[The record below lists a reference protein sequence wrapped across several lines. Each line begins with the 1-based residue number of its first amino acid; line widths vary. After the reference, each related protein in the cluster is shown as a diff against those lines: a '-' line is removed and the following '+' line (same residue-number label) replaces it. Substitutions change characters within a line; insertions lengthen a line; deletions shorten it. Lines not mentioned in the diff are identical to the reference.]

1 MSSNSTIS
9 VDPRIIPL
17 VRSLKEHTT
26 LNPSQNTASNKI
38 IQDITSSEKTAKMKF
53 KENLKENNKIEN
65 EKNKTDEIKKS
76 KKPKN
81 SITRFPNKS
90 NTVIR
95 KKSSTKI
102 SIDGS
107 ADNKMK
113 SGTAD
118 NHQTNINAN
127 TINNNSNKIKIV
139 SKQKEPKINPTST
152 FHLYPGQSKQN
163 NYNNIKTRSK
173 YVQNLLS
180 DMSIKKYKQNCI
192 DLLKNDNLVK
202 KLYEQAGFEKTNY
215 SYEYFIQTNFFNR
228 PLFMYKLEML
238 FLDESN
244 FIKKNFKENFF
255 KNEIVKYLN
264 EFTSEEIYKKQMD
277 SLKDVFQD
285 GFKTISN
292 FDLFHD

>member
-1 MSSNSTIS
+1 MKNSSLS
-9 VDPRIIPL
+9 VDPRIIPI

-26 LNPSQNTASNKI
+26 LNPSDNISANKI
-38 IQDITSSEKTAKMKF
+38 VQEITSSENSAKMKF
-53 KENLKENNKIEN
+53 KEKLKENNKIEN
-65 EKNKTDEIKKS
+65 EKNKTDDIKKS
-76 KKPKN
+76 KKKN
-81 SITRFPNKS
+81 SIPRLSNKA
-90 NTVIR
+90 NTMIR

-107 ADNKMK
+107 VDNKTK
-113 SGTAD
+113 SSTAD
-118 NHQTNINAN
+118 SHQAPSIN
-127 TINNNSNKIKIV
+127 TSNKIKIY
-139 SKQKEPKINPTST
+139 SKQKEQKINPTST
-152 FHLYPGQSKQN
+152 FHLTSGPGKLKSF

-180 DMSIKKYKQNCI
+180 DMSLKKYKQSCI
-192 DLLKNDNLVK
+192 DLLKNDNTVK

-215 SYEYFIQTNFFNR
+215 SYEYFIQNNFFNR

>member
-90 NTVIR
+90 NTVVR

-118 NHQTNINAN
+118 NHQININAN

>member
-1 MSSNSTIS
+1 MKNSSLS
-9 VDPRIIPL
+9 VDPRIIPI

-26 LNPSQNTASNKI
+26 LNPSDNISANKI
-38 IQDITSSEKTAKMKF
+38 VQEITSSENSAKMKF
-53 KENLKENNKIEN
+53 KEKLKENNKIEN
-65 EKNKTDEIKKS
+65 EKNKTDDIKKS
-76 KKPKN
+76 KKKN
-81 SITRFPNKS
+81 SIPRLSNKA
-90 NTVIR
+90 NTMIR

-107 ADNKMK
+107 VDNKTK
-113 SGTAD
+113 SSTAD
-118 NHQTNINAN
+118 SHQAPSIN
-127 TINNNSNKIKIV
+127 TSNKIKIY
-139 SKQKEPKINPTST
+139 SKQKEQKINPTST
-152 FHLYPGQSKQN
+152 FHLTSGPGKLKSF

-180 DMSIKKYKQNCI
+180 DMSLKKYKQSCI
-192 DLLKNDNLVK
+192 DLLKNDNTVK

-215 SYEYFIQTNFFNR
+215 SYEYFIRNNFFNR

-244 FIKKNFKENFF
+244 FVKKNFKENFF

-264 EFTSEEIYKKQMD
+264 EFTSEEIYKRQMTN
-277 SLKDVFQD
+277 LKDVFKES
-285 GFKTISN
+285 FNTISN

>member
-1 MSSNSTIS
+1 MKNSSLS
-9 VDPRIIPL
+9 VDPRIIPI

-26 LNPSQNTASNKI
+26 LNPSDNISANKI
-38 IQDITSSEKTAKMKF
+38 VQEITSSENSAKMKF
-53 KENLKENNKIEN
+53 KEKLKENNKIEN
-65 EKNKTDEIKKS
+65 EKNKTDDIKKS
-76 KKPKN
+76 KKKN
-81 SITRFPNKS
+81 SIPRLSNKA
-90 NTVIR
+90 NTMIR

-107 ADNKMK
+107 VDNKTK
-113 SGTAD
+113 SSTAD
-118 NHQTNINAN
+118 SHQAPSIN
-127 TINNNSNKIKIV
+127 TSNKIKIY
-139 SKQKEPKINPTST
+139 SKQKEQKINPTST
-152 FHLYPGQSKQN
+152 FHLTSGPGKLKSF

-180 DMSIKKYKQNCI
+180 DMSLKKYKQSCI
-192 DLLKNDNLVK
+192 DLLKNDNTIK

-215 SYEYFIQTNFFNR
+215 SYEYFIQNNFFNR

-244 FIKKNFKENFF
+244 FVKKNFKENFF

-264 EFTSEEIYKKQMD
+264 EFTSEEIYKRQMTN
-277 SLKDVFQD
+277 LKDVFKES
-285 GFKTISN
+285 FNTISN

>member
-1 MSSNSTIS
+1 MQNSSLS
-9 VDPRIIPL
+9 VDPRIIPI

-26 LNPSQNTASNKI
+26 LNPSDNISANKI
-38 IQDITSSEKTAKMKF
+38 VQEITSSENSAKMKF
-53 KENLKENNKIEN
+53 KEKLKENNKIEN
-65 EKNKTDEIKKS
+65 EKNKTDDIKKS
-76 KKPKN
+76 KKKN
-81 SITRFPNKS
+81 SIPRLSNKA
-90 NTVIR
+90 NTMIR

-107 ADNKMK
+107 VDNKTK
-113 SGTAD
+113 SSTAD
-118 NHQTNINAN
+118 SHQAPSIN
-127 TINNNSNKIKIV
+127 TTNKIKIY
-139 SKQKEPKINPTST
+139 SKQKEQKINPTST
-152 FHLYPGQSKQN
+152 FLLTSGPGKLKSF

-180 DMSIKKYKQNCI
+180 DMSLKKYKQSCI
-192 DLLKNDNLVK
+192 DLLKNDNTVK

-215 SYEYFIQTNFFNR
+215 SYEYFIQNNFFNR

-244 FIKKNFKENFF
+244 FVKKNFKENFF

-264 EFTSEEIYKKQMD
+264 EFTSEEIYKRQMTN
-277 SLKDVFQD
+277 LKDVFKES
-285 GFKTISN
+285 FNTISN

>member
-1 MSSNSTIS
+1 MQNSSLS
-9 VDPRIIPL
+9 VDPRIIPI

-26 LNPSQNTASNKI
+26 LNPSDNISANKI
-38 IQDITSSEKTAKMKF
+38 VQEITSSENSAKMKF
-53 KENLKENNKIEN
+53 KEKLKENNKIEN
-65 EKNKTDEIKKS
+65 EKNKTDDIKKS
-76 KKPKN
+76 KKKN
-81 SITRFPNKS
+81 SIPRLSNKA
-90 NTVIR
+90 NTMIR

-107 ADNKMK
+107 VDNKTK
-113 SGTAD
+113 SSTAD
-118 NHQTNINAN
+118 SHQAPSIN
-127 TINNNSNKIKIV
+127 TSNKIKIY
-139 SKQKEPKINPTST
+139 SKQKEQKINPTST
-152 FHLYPGQSKQN
+152 FHLTSGPGKLKSF

-180 DMSIKKYKQNCI
+180 DMSLKKYKQSCI
-192 DLLKNDNLVK
+192 DLLKNDNTVK

-215 SYEYFIQTNFFNR
+215 SYEYFIQNNFFNR

-244 FIKKNFKENFF
+244 FVKKNFKENFF

-264 EFTSEEIYKKQMD
+264 EFTSEEIYKRQMTN
-277 SLKDVFQD
+277 LKDVFKES
-285 GFKTISN
+285 FNTISN

>member
-26 LNPSQNTASNKI
+26 LNPSQNATSNKI

-53 KENLKENNKIEN
+53 KENLKDNNKIEN
-65 EKNKTDEIKKS
+65 EKNKTDEIKKT

-90 NTVIR
+90 NTVVR

-118 NHQTNINAN
+118 NHQINNN
-127 TINNNSNKIKIV
+127 TINSSNKIKIV

-152 FHLYPGQSKQN
+152 FHLYPGSSKQN

-255 KNEIVKYLN
+255 KNEIVKYLT
-264 EFTSEEIYKKQMD
+264 EFTNEEIYKKQMD

-285 GFKTISN
+285 GFKTISD

>member
-1 MSSNSTIS
+1 MKNSSLS
-9 VDPRIIPL
+9 VDPRIIPI

-26 LNPSQNTASNKI
+26 LNPSDNISANKI
-38 IQDITSSEKTAKMKF
+38 VQEITSSENSAKMKF
-53 KENLKENNKIEN
+53 KEKLKENNKIEN
-65 EKNKTDEIKKS
+65 EKNKTDDIKKS
-76 KKPKN
+76 KKKN
-81 SITRFPNKS
+81 SIPRLSNKA
-90 NTVIR
+90 NTMIR

-107 ADNKMK
+107 VNNKTK
-113 SGTAD
+113 SSTAD
-118 NHQTNINAN
+118 SHQAPSIN
-127 TINNNSNKIKIV
+127 TSNKIKIY
-139 SKQKEPKINPTST
+139 SKQKEQKINPTST
-152 FHLYPGQSKQN
+152 FHLTSGPGKLKSF

-180 DMSIKKYKQNCI
+180 DMSLKKYKQSCI
-192 DLLKNDNLVK
+192 DLLKNDNTVK

-215 SYEYFIQTNFFNR
+215 SYEYFIQNNFFNR

-244 FIKKNFKENFF
+244 FVKKNFKENFF

-264 EFTSEEIYKKQMD
+264 EFTSEEIYKRQMTN
-277 SLKDVFQD
+277 LKDVFKES
-285 GFKTISN
+285 FNTISN

>member
-1 MSSNSTIS
+1 MSNTAIN
-9 VDPRIIPL
+9 VDPRIIPI

-26 LNPSQNTASNKI
+26 MNPSQNIANNKI
-38 IQDITSSEKTAKMKF
+38 IQDLSSSENSAKMKF
-53 KENLKENNKIEN
+53 KEKLKENNKIEN
-65 EKNKTDEIKKS
+65 EKNKTDENKKT
-76 KKPKN
+76 KKGN
-81 SITRFPNKS
+81 NITRIPIKS
-90 NTVIR
+90 NTIIR

-107 ADNKMK
+107 VDNKKIK

-118 NHQTNINAN
+118 NHQG
-127 TINNNSNKIKIV
+127 TINTNNTNKIKIV
-139 SKQKEPKINPTST
+139 SKQKDPKLNST
-152 FHLYPGQSKQN
+152 TPFHLFPGQNKEKRNSF
-163 NYNNIKTRSK
+163 NNIKSKSK

-180 DMSIKKYKQNCI
+180 DISIKKYKQSCI
-192 DLLKNDNLVK
+192 DILKNDNLVK

-215 SYEYFIQTNFFNR
+215 SYEYFIHTNFFSQ
-228 PLFMYKLEML
+228 PLFMFKLEIL

-264 EFTSEEIYKKQMD
+264 EYTSEEIYKRQMN

-285 GFKTISN
+285 GFKTIN
-292 FDLFHD
+292 DFDLFHD

>member
-26 LNPSQNTASNKI
+26 LNPSQNATSNKI

-53 KENLKENNKIEN
+53 KENLKDNNKIEN
-65 EKNKTDEIKKS
+65 EKNKTDEIKKT

-90 NTVIR
+90 NTVVR

-118 NHQTNINAN
+118 NHQINTN
-127 TINNNSNKIKIV
+127 TINNSNKIKIV

-152 FHLYPGQSKQN
+152 FHLYPGSSKQN
-163 NYNNIKTRSK
+163 NYINIKTRSK

-255 KNEIVKYLN
+255 KNEIVKYLT
-264 EFTSEEIYKKQMD
+264 EFTNEEIYKKQMD

-285 GFKTISN
+285 GFKTISD

>member
-1 MSSNSTIS
+1 MKNSSLS
-9 VDPRIIPL
+9 VDPRIIPI

-26 LNPSQNTASNKI
+26 LNPSDNISANKI
-38 IQDITSSEKTAKMKF
+38 VQEITSSENSAKMKF
-53 KENLKENNKIEN
+53 KEKLKENNKIEN
-65 EKNKTDEIKKS
+65 EKNKTDDIKKS
-76 KKPKN
+76 KKKN
-81 SITRFPNKS
+81 SIPRLSNKA
-90 NTVIR
+90 NTMIR

-107 ADNKMK
+107 VDNKTK
-113 SGTAD
+113 SSTAD
-118 NHQTNINAN
+118 SHQAPSIN
-127 TINNNSNKIKIV
+127 TTNKIKIY
-139 SKQKEPKINPTST
+139 SKQKEQKINPTST
-152 FHLYPGQSKQN
+152 FHLTSGPGKLKSF

-180 DMSIKKYKQNCI
+180 DMSLKKYKQSCI
-192 DLLKNDNLVK
+192 DLLKNDNTVK

-215 SYEYFIQTNFFNR
+215 SYEYFIQNNFFNR

-244 FIKKNFKENFF
+244 FVKKNFKENFF

-264 EFTSEEIYKKQMD
+264 EFTSEEIYKKQMTN
-277 SLKDVFQD
+277 LKDVFKD
-285 GFKTISN
+285 GFNTISN

>member
-26 LNPSQNTASNKI
+26 LNPSQNATSNKI

-53 KENLKENNKIEN
+53 KENLKDNNKIEN
-65 EKNKTDEIKKS
+65 EKNKTDEIKKT

-90 NTVIR
+90 NTVVR

-118 NHQTNINAN
+118 NHQINNN
-127 TINNNSNKIKIV
+127 TINSSNKIKIV

-152 FHLYPGQSKQN
+152 FHLYPGSSKQN
-163 NYNNIKTRSK
+163 NYNNIKIRSK

-202 KLYEQAGFEKTNY
+202 KLYGQAGFEKTNY

>member
-26 LNPSQNTASNKI
+26 LNPSQNATSNKI

-53 KENLKENNKIEN
+53 KENLKDNNKIEN
-65 EKNKTDEIKKS
+65 EKNKTDEIKKT

-90 NTVIR
+90 NTVVR

-118 NHQTNINAN
+118 NHQINTN
-127 TINNNSNKIKIV
+127 TINNSNKIKIV

-152 FHLYPGQSKQN
+152 FHLYPGSSKQN

-255 KNEIVKYLN
+255 KNEIVKYLT
-264 EFTSEEIYKKQMD
+264 EFTNEEIYKKQMD

-285 GFKTISN
+285 GFKTISD

>member
-65 EKNKTDEIKKS
+65 EKNKTDEIKKA

-118 NHQTNINAN
+118 NHQININAN

-139 SKQKEPKINPTST
+139 SN
-152 FHLYPGQSKQN
+152 FH
-163 NYNNIKTRSK
+163 I
-173 YVQNLLS
+173 
-180 DMSIKKYKQNCI
+180 
-192 DLLKNDNLVK
+192 
-202 KLYEQAGFEKTNY
+202 
-215 SYEYFIQTNFFNR
+215 
-228 PLFMYKLEML
+228 
-238 FLDESN
+238 
-244 FIKKNFKENFF
+244 F
-255 KNEIVKYLN
+255 KNIDN
-264 EFTSEEIYKKQMD
+264 PPITAIP
-277 SLKDVFQD
+277 
-285 GFKTISN
+285 I
-292 FDLFHD
+292 

>member
-1 MSSNSTIS
+1 MKNSSLS
-9 VDPRIIPL
+9 VDPRIIPI

-26 LNPSQNTASNKI
+26 LNPSDNISANKI
-38 IQDITSSEKTAKMKF
+38 VQEITSSENSAKMKF
-53 KENLKENNKIEN
+53 KEKLKENNKIEN
-65 EKNKTDEIKKS
+65 EKNKTDDIKKS
-76 KKPKN
+76 KKKN
-81 SITRFPNKS
+81 NIPRLSNKA
-90 NTVIR
+90 NTMIR

-107 ADNKMK
+107 VDNKTK
-113 SGTAD
+113 SSTAD
-118 NHQTNINAN
+118 SHQAPSIN
-127 TINNNSNKIKIV
+127 TTNKIKIY
-139 SKQKEPKINPTST
+139 SKQKEQKINPTST
-152 FHLYPGQSKQN
+152 FHLTSGPGKLKSF

-180 DMSIKKYKQNCI
+180 DMSLKKYKQSCI
-192 DLLKNDNLVK
+192 DLLKNDNTVK

-215 SYEYFIQTNFFNR
+215 SYEYFIQNNFFNR

-244 FIKKNFKENFF
+244 FVKKNFKENFF

-264 EFTSEEIYKKQMD
+264 EFTSEEIYKRQMTN
-277 SLKDVFQD
+277 LKDVFKES
-285 GFKTISN
+285 FNTISN

>member
-26 LNPSQNTASNKI
+26 LNPSQNATSNKI

-53 KENLKENNKIEN
+53 KENLKDNNKIEN
-65 EKNKTDEIKKS
+65 EKNKTDEIKKT

-90 NTVIR
+90 NTIVR

-118 NHQTNINAN
+118 NHQINTN

-152 FHLYPGQSKQN
+152 FHLYPGSSKQN

-255 KNEIVKYLN
+255 KNEIVKYLT
-264 EFTSEEIYKKQMD
+264 EFTNEEIYKKQMD

-285 GFKTISN
+285 GFKTISD

>member
-26 LNPSQNTASNKI
+26 LNPSQNATSNKI

-53 KENLKENNKIEN
+53 KENLKDNNKIEN
-65 EKNKTDEIKKS
+65 EKNKTDEIKKT

-90 NTVIR
+90 NTVVR

-118 NHQTNINAN
+118 NHQINTN
-127 TINNNSNKIKIV
+127 TINNSNKIKIV

-152 FHLYPGQSKQN
+152 FHLYPGSSKQN

-180 DMSIKKYKQNCI
+180 DVSIKKYKQNCI

-244 FIKKNFKENFF
+244 FIKKNFIENFF
-255 KNEIVKYLN
+255 KNEIVKYLT
-264 EFTSEEIYKKQMD
+264 EFTNEEIYKKQMD

-285 GFKTISN
+285 GFKTISD